1 MSIYPC
7 TTLYQQSN
15 KCGVNFGCFPW
26 SPIKSTTE
34 PFSHHL
40 LLCEFFFIFSHCLI
54 ALSGMLCVNRANSDI
69 TCVVHIMIPLTDAK
83 AREVYS
89 TGQNVYVPAPQVCEV
104 RITSWISENS
114 SFLFHTKTKKEG
126 SLSIN
131 LYLLGSVVRF
141 VNTYPLGGEVSV
153 RSLIP
158 NFEQLYAG

>member
-1 MSIYPC
+1 MWCLFWVLSMKSHQIY
-7 TTLYQQSN
+7 YRA
-15 KCGVNFGCFPW
+15 V
-26 SPIKSTTE
+26 
-34 PFSHHL
+34 FSSL
-40 LLCEFFFIFSHCLI
+40 TFVWIFFIFSHCLI

-69 TCVVHIMIPLTDAK
+69 TCAVHIMIPLTDAK

-131 LYLLGSVVRF
+131 LYLLNSVVRF

-158 NFEQLYAG
+158 NFEKLCAG